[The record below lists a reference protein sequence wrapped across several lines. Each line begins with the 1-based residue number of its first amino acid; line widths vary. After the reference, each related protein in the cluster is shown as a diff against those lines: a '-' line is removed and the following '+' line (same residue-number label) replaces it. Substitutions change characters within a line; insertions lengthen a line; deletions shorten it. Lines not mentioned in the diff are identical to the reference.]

1 MADLSDDEKAKLVL
15 GGVESEKSTDETT
28 TENEAS
34 EETQDDNQTVEE
46 AQIVED
52 ESSEEQSTEDSEET
66 KAETTPESL
75 TKKFPNLKGETLET
89 YVESLEEAYQNS
101 FTESLRL
108 NNEVKELRA
117 QLTTPP
123 QPVADATVNTEAAPA
138 PSVSQLDSL
147 PEIRMLRAQ
156 MNQSMKTSFEDFS
169 KEYPQAL
176 DPSDFEKFQKASDGV
191 SVAFQAIEGRD
202 PTWPEL
208 FKGIAGTLGWQP
220 VSTTI
225 KKDAALK
232 DAVSSS
238 QSSSAVVPPPKRSKV
253 TDEEANVYMR
263 MMNVSRETA
272 IKDLSTVK

>member
-52 ESSEEQSTEDSEET
+52 EPSEEQSTEDSEET

-117 QLTTPP
+117 QLTTPTP
-123 QPVADATVNTEAAPA
+123 PVAVASPEAAP
-138 PSVSQLDSL
+138 VSPTSPLDSI